1 MTGTVA
7 AQERDQLSLEDFR
20 QNYRLTLRRFLPRRD
35 EAAREAAYDLGRRAF
50 TASISLLDVCRV
62 HHDSSLELLSET
74 RAAEQGEIFE
84 TTGELLLEVLAAY
97 DMTHRSVLDP

>member
-1 MTGTVA
+1 VA
-7 AQERDQLSLEDFR
+7 AHGRDTLSAEDFR

-35 EAAREAAYDLGRRAF
+35 EVAREAAYDLGRRAF
-50 TASISLLDVCRV
+50 TAGISLLEVCRV
-62 HHDSSLELLSET
+62 HHDSSLELLNES
-74 RAAEQGEIFE
+74 RAADHRAIFE